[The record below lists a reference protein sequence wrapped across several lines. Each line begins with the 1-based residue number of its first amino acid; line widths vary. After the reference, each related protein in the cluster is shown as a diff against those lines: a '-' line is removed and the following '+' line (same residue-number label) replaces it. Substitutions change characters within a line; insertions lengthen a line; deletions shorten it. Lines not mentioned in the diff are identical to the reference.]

1 MFKKWTEET
10 AGIKIDDNGNNG
22 NHQADSD
29 SEEREILINKSTDK
43 GNNNGDVNTILKGSK
58 LVGDINVTC
67 DLKLSGDVEG
77 NITSEKNSDIV
88 IQGTCKGNI
97 VTKEGSIDIE
107 GELVKGNI
115 TAGKNVTISG
125 KFKGGE
131 AKAEGKIYVN
141 GAFSGKLEAN
151 EIEIGPN
158 ASGKGELLYREY
170 ISISKGAK
178 LEAQISQVQNGL
190 KVVRNSGEK
199 KVVEIKASSTE
210 TKEAK

>member
-1 MFKKWTEET
+1 MFKKWTEESE
-10 AGIKIDDNGNNG
+10 GIMIDDNGNNG
-22 NHQADSD
+22 HHQADSD
-29 SEEREILINKSTDK
+29 KEKPEIMINKSTENRK
-43 GNNNGDVNTILKGSK
+43 SNGDVNTILKGSK

-77 NITSEKNSDIV
+77 NITSEGKSDIV
-88 IQGTCKGNI
+88 IQGICKGNI
-97 VTKEGSIDIE
+97 ITKEGSVDIE

-141 GAFSGKLEAN
+141 GAFNGKLEAN

-170 ISISKGAK
+170 ISIAKGAK

-190 KVVRNSGEK
+190 KVVKDPGEK
-199 KVVEIKASSTE
+199 KVVEIKAV
-210 TKEAK
+210 TKEIKEVK

>member
-10 AGIKIDDNGNNG
+10 EGIKIDDNGNNG
-22 NHQADSD
+22 HHQADSD
-29 SEEREILINKSTDK
+29 KEKSEIMINKSNDN
-43 GNNNGDVNTILKGSK
+43 GNNKGDINTILKGSK

-88 IQGTCKGNI
+88 IQGICKGNI
-97 VTKEGSIDIE
+97 TTKEGSVDIE

-115 TAGKNVTISG
+115 TAGKNITISG

-141 GAFSGKLEAN
+141 GEFNGKLEAN

-190 KVVRNSGEK
+190 KVVKDSSEQ
-199 KVVEIKASSTE
+199 KVVEIKAS
-210 TKEAK
+210 TKEIKEVK

>member
-151 EIEIGPN
+151 EIEIGPD

>member
-10 AGIKIDDNGNNG
+10 EGVMIDDNGNNG
-22 NHQADSD
+22 HHQEDSIT
-29 SEEREILINKSTDK
+29 EKREIRIKKSNDTGSNKVDI
-43 GNNNGDVNTILKGSK
+43 NTILKGSK
-58 LVGDINVTC
+58 LVGDIHVTC

-77 NITSEKNSDIV
+77 NITSEQNSDIV

-97 VTKEGSIDIE
+97 VTKEGSVDIE

-141 GAFSGKLEAN
+141 GAFNGKLEAN

-178 LEAQISQVQNGL
+178 LEAQISQFQNGL
-190 KVVRNSGEK
+190 KVVKNSDEK
-199 KVVEIKASSTE
+199 KVIEIKASTTE
-210 TKEAK
+210 TKDIK